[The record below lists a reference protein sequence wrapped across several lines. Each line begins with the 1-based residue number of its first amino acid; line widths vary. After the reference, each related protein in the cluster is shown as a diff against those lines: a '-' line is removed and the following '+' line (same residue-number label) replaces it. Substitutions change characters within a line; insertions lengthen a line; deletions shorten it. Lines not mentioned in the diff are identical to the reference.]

1 MLAMQT
7 QVLVMLVVLVALWC
21 LLLVLL
27 VLLVMRLLLICHAIS
42 LLVPAAIVTLVTS
55 LAVNQNGTT
64 NGCTCSP

>member
-27 VLLVMRLLLICHAIS
+27 VMVVMRLLLICHAIHITAGAGS
-42 LLVPAAIVTLVTS
+42 NCDAGNLTGGEPKRHH
-55 LAVNQNGTT
+55 
-64 NGCTCSP
+64 